1 MLENSGGGSVAD
13 DGRGTSTAG
22 HGGVLECEK
31 CVCVCVCVIRNDFL
45 VINKKKVTVNNRIL
59 ISGFDL

>member
-31 CVCVCVCVIRNDFL
+31 CVCVCVIRNDFL
-45 VINKKKVTVNNRIL
+45 VIKKKKVTVINRIL